1 MRCVTARAQ
10 RQAIATR
17 WLLPDKHG
25 PLYYYQK
32 LMLDVPW
39 RDFLQA
45 WGQLREEDILKRDD
59 IGRYYIE
66 GGVAEAI
73 AAETKAE

>member
-1 MRCVTARAQ
+1 MSALSKVF
-10 RQAIATR
+10 QA
-17 WLLPDKHG
+17 
-25 PLYYYQK
+25 K
-32 LMLDVPW
+32 LTETPMQFAEVVDDHLDVPW

-66 GGVAEAI
+66 GGAAEAI

>member
-1 MRCVTARAQ
+1 MSALCKVI
-10 RQAIATR
+10 QA
-17 WLLPDKHG
+17 
-25 PLYYYQK
+25 K
-32 LMLDVPW
+32 LTETPMQFAEVVDDHLDVPW

-66 GGVAEAI
+66 GGAAEAI